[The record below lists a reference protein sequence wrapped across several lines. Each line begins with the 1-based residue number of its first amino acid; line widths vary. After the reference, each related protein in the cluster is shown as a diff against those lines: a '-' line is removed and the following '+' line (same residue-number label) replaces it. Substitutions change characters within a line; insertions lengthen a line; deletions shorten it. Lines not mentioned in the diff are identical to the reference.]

1 MVTCVPLNASHFSQI
16 LSIGTQVFREDDVS
30 VLGDA
35 LHTACAPSSV
45 VLAPDGSVAAFA
57 VFCQGAPLSTR
68 ISSYHIQYAPLFV
81 QIGEMVG
88 PFYELAFLA
97 VHPTHQG
104 ARLGATLLTRCLE
117 DLKKSADAAA
127 CWLVVDAGNAGA
139 QRLYERNGFQP
150 LGTLCGTPLPSC
162 SGLRKKLKCGLAN
175 GWRLFSRLIQSQAM
189 PDRKLLC
196 MPFGN
201 PKAKI
206 MACLLANCGILAI
219 TLALVTLFADQSPF
233 WRFGYSPDLV
243 VVSVRIDTLGRY
255 ITLLSVIAFIN
266 AGRIIVE
273 EVGMPILGF
282 TIYNPD
288 KKHVEGFS
296 KNELQFFANAMYIV
310 SGLRNIFMMV
320 VSISQID
327 LAIWSLLVGEFTSLF
342 TIRMLLN
349 EKTFGPKSYT
359 AISQSDEPIAVAVSG
374 EPDKI
379 ETERVC
385 IVTQEK
391 AIFPPVSH

>member
-150 LGTLCGTPLPSC
+150 LGTLCGTPLPSIVMFRTPEKIEMRAGEWLAAVLP
-162 SGLRKKLKCGLAN
+162 SYPITSDAGPQITMHAVRQSKGEDHGLPPGELR
-175 GWRLFSRLIQSQAM
+175 
-189 PDRKLLC
+189 
-196 MPFGN
+196 N
-201 PKAKI
+201 PGDYAG
-206 MACLLANCGILAI
+206 ARHAVCRPEPV
-219 TLALVTLFADQSPF
+219 LAL
-233 WRFGYSPDLV
+233 
-243 VVSVRIDTLGRY
+243 
-255 ITLLSVIAFIN
+255 
-266 AGRIIVE
+266 
-273 EVGMPILGF
+273 
-282 TIYNPD
+282 
-288 KKHVEGFS
+288 
-296 KNELQFFANAMYIV
+296 
-310 SGLRNIFMMV
+310 
-320 VSISQID
+320 
-327 LAIWSLLVGEFTSLF
+327 
-342 TIRMLLN
+342 
-349 EKTFGPKSYT
+349 
-359 AISQSDEPIAVAVSG
+359 
-374 EPDKI
+374 
-379 ETERVC
+379 RV
-385 IVTQEK
+385 
-391 AIFPPVSH
+391 